1 MNLKLGVAMSVD
13 VRSRLHKDVRALERD
28 ELLDALLPDALA
40 VHGDLA
46 GAGCSY
52 LGLPPLGFDVDGRG
66 VTLTADSGRLALVP
80 GTDSAAVVATL
91 TADALS
97 NLLQD
102 RQSTMGLA
110 MTSRVKITSGDI
122 NDWIAWEPVLRAL
135 LDGRKVHETGDV
147 TFVDLDGGDLDLGRV
162 FDVDDDPVPMANFLE
177 QAGFLHLRAVF
188 DETEMAALDADVDEW
203 LGRATPGDGESWWA
217 TDEAGVDHAVRVL
230 FFYEKSAVLR
240 SLLEADGYR
249 MIGDLTGDGHVHTG
263 GGEGLTKPLGIVRGL
278 SDLPWHKDCGQ
289 GGHSYSCSGL
299 TTGISV
305 TGANRRC
312 GALGVIPGSH
322 RANTMATSRDRR
334 LDLQPI
340 MLETRTGD
348 VTVHCSD
355 TLHRAHPPVDR
366 PRKVVYSSFALPL
379 RPGDQ
384 VSPDPRGREKRAEL
398 SDVQSRIEAAD
409 NEDSPA
415 RYRAGLG
422 R

>member
-1 MNLKLGVAMSVD
+1 MSVD
-13 VRSRLHKDVRALERD
+13 VRTRLHKEVRSLERD
-28 ELLDALLPDALA
+28 EMLNALLPNA
-40 VHGDLA
+40 VAGHGDLA
-46 GAGCSY
+46 GRGCSY
-52 LGLPPLGFDVDGRG
+52 LELPPLGLEVEGRG
-66 VTLTADSGRLALVP
+66 LTLTADSGGLALRS
-80 GTDSAAVVATL
+80 GTESAGVVATL
-91 TADALS
+91 AADALS
-97 NLLQD
+97 ELLQD

-110 MTSRVKITSGDI
+110 MTSRVKITAGDI
-122 NDWIAWEPVLRAL
+122 NDWIGWEPVLRAL
-135 LDGRKVHETGDV
+135 LDGRKVHEAGDI
-147 TFVDLDGGDLDLGRV
+147 TFVDLDGGDLDLGHV
-162 FDVDDDPVPMANFLE
+162 FNVGDDPAPMAHFLE

-188 DETEMAALDADVDEW
+188 DETEMAALAADVDEW
-203 LGRATPGDGESWWA
+203 LARATPDDGESWWA

-230 FFYEKSAVLR
+230 FFYEKSEVLR
-240 SLLEADGYR
+240 SLLVNERYR
-249 MIGDLTGDGHVHTG
+249 MIGDLTGEGHIHTG

-305 TGANRRC
+305 TGADRMS

-322 RANTMATSRDRR
+322 RANTMATGRDRR

-340 MLETRTGD
+340 MIETETGD

-379 RPGDQ
+379 RPGDE
-384 VSPDPRGREKRAEL
+384 VNTDPRGRERRGQL

-409 NEDSPA
+409 NEDSPT
-415 RYRAGLG
+415 RYRAGPG